1 MTAHIKSKKGD
12 FAKVVLMPGDPLR
25 AKWIAET
32 FLKDIEL
39 VNDVRGML
47 AYTGTYNNVKVSIMG
62 HGMGI
67 PSIGIYSYELFKFFD
82 VDCILRIGSTGS
94 YKESIKIGDLLLVDS
109 AYSESTYA
117 TIIGA
122 KPNDSILKPSS
133 KVNNLIMQVAN
144 KRDTNIKGIKAHSSD
159 VFYGNRKIVDIVR
172 ETNCDVV
179 EMEAFA
185 LFANADILDKD
196 AGCLLTCS
204 DSLVTHEQMSPEE
217 RQTSFTDM
225 VQLALE
231 FAIEYINRK

>member
-1 MTAHIKSKKGD
+1 MTAHIKSQKGD

-32 FLKDIEL
+32 FLKDIIL
-39 VNDVRGML
+39 INDVRGML

-67 PSIGIYSYELFKFFD
+67 PSIGIYSFELFKFFD

-94 YKESIKIGDLLLVDS
+94 YKESIKLGDLLLVDS
-109 AYSESTYA
+109 SYSESTYA
-117 TIIGA
+117 TLIGA
-122 KPNDSILKPSS
+122 KPINSMLTPST
-133 KVNNLIMQVAN
+133 KVNNLILKIAN
-144 KRDTNIKGIKAHSSD
+144 EKSINIKNIKAHSSD
-159 VFYGNRKIVDIVR
+159 VFYGKRKIEDTVR

-185 LFANADILDKD
+185 LFANADILHKD
-196 AGCLLTCS
+196 SGCLLTCS

-217 RQTSFTDM
+217 RQTSFIDM
-225 VQLALE
+225 VKLALE
-231 FAIEYINRK
+231 FAVEYTKEK